1 MHGRVKVKTTS
12 QIEAENLAK
21 KEKKLHHF
29 KSIVNEIF
37 KIRAR
42 INDLPSEESAEN
54 CELQNEIQQ
63 DQNRILQLTAE
74 VLMSSPDISTFWNIR
89 REILLALKVKRYRI
103 LLLVQKQI

>member
-12 QIEAENLAK
+12 QIEAENLSK

-37 KIRAR
+37 QIRAR
-42 INDLPSEESAEN
+42 INDLSSEESAEN

-89 REILLALKVKRYRI
+89 REILLALKEKRYGI
-103 LLLVQKQI
+103 LELVQYQI

>member
-42 INDLPSEESAEN
+42 INECEESAEN

-89 REILLALKVKRYRI
+89 REILLALKEKRYYI
-103 LLLVQKQI
+103 LLLGQYQM